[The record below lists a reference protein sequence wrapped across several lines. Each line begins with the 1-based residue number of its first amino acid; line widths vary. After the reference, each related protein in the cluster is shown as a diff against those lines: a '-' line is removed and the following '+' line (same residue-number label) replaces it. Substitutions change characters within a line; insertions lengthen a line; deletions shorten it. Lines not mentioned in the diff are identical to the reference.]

1 MWKYIRNVWKCVG
14 NMMENIRDYCMVC
27 AIMHHNGVVQN
38 MIGKCQKMSDYMSRG
53 ARCVS
58 TEMWHVGTQ
67 HKDLDEVRNDVEDLV
82 GLRGTLNSKSGSE
95 GLLLVHK
102 SMMYRVCMLRN
113 LRLKR

>member
-1 MWKYIRNVWKCVG
+1 MITWEYWMTRDTQLRLDRCNKDEGNVVVTQYKGKDIVTQLSTKTWDVG
-14 NMMENIRDYCMVC
+14 MQC
-27 AIMHHNGVVQN
+27 
-38 MIGKCQKMSDYMSRG
+38 
-53 ARCVS
+53 
-58 TEMWHVGTQ
+58 
-67 HKDLDEVRNDVEDLV
+67 KDLDKVRNDVEDLV